1 VVSRYVQVV
10 GVLRCL
16 LPGFLAF
23 TAAAVL
29 AWPAWLRP
37 LRTSLSPA
45 LSLRGHHPAG
55 ALALLGTMLT
65 GYVCAWKTVQQGAVD
80 PAGTVD
86 GRRLAHATAGAVVSA
101 VFTAVIL
108 WSMLVP
114 NRPRLAAQ
122 PSADVL
128 GPV

>member
-1 VVSRYVQVV
+1 M
-10 GVLRCL
+10 LRCL

-29 AWPAWLRP
+29 AWPAWPRLLRA
-37 LRTSLSPA
+37 SLLPA

-65 GYVCAWKTVQQGAVD
+65 GYVCAWKTVQRGAED

-86 GRRLAHATAGAVVSA
+86 GSGWHVPRPERRRRRVHRGDPVVDA
-101 VFTAVIL
+101 RA
-108 WSMLVP
+108 
-114 NRPRLAAQ
+114 
-122 PSADVL
+122 
-128 GPV
+128 